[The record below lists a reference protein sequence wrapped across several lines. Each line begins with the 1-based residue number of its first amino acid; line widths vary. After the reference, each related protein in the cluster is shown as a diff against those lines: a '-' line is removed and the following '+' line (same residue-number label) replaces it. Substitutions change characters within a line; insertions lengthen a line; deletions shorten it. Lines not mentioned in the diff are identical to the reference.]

1 MAASLK
7 SAPNLEM
14 LTIADAVSR
23 EKSITREEVLEAMA
37 QAVARAGKQKYG
49 PEYDIRATIDPK
61 TGEMELSRHRE
72 VVAALDDEEHANV
85 AIILSEA
92 KFYQESLE
100 IGDFLVE
107 PLPPIDLGRIA
118 AQSAKQVIVQK
129 VRESER
135 AVQFEDFKDRK
146 GEIINGLVKR
156 VEFGNVTVDLGR
168 SETTMRRDELIPR
181 ELFRV
186 GDRIRAYIFDVRE
199 EQRGPQVFLS
209 RTHPVFLAKLFA
221 MEVPEIYEGV
231 VEIKSVARD
240 PGSRAKIAVISNDSA
255 VDPVGA
261 CVGMRGSRV
270 QAVVKELQGEKID
283 IIPWTEDQA
292 GFVVNALQPAEV
304 SRIVMDEEAG
314 RVEVVVPDEQLSLAI
329 GRRGQ
334 NVRLASNLTGWEI
347 DISTEAEDSE
357 KRQREFQERTAL
369 FAQALDADEF
379 IANLLATEGFADIDD
394 VANADPEALAMLDG
408 FDGDLAGE
416 LHSRATAFVEQ
427 READLEAKWRG
438 LGVQDDLV
446 ELEIFGHELLIA
458 LGEANIKTRDDL
470 ADLAADEL
478 QEILATYSIDEEDA
492 QAIIM
497 AARAHWFDD
506 EEFEGEGEDG
516 EGVEGE
522 QDFVAE
528 DVAEDAASED
538 HE

>member
-1 MAASLK
+1 MATSLK
-7 SAPNLEM
+7 SPPNLEM

-49 PEYDIRATIDPK
+49 PEHDIRAVIDPK

-72 VVAALDDEEHANV
+72 VVEALEDEEHANV
-85 AIILSEA
+85 AIPLSEA
-92 KFYQESLE
+92 KYYQDGLN
-100 IGDFLVE
+100 IGDFLIE

-129 VRESER
+129 VREYER
-135 AVQFEDFKDRK
+135 ALQFEDFKDRK

-156 VEFGNVTVDLGR
+156 VEFGNVSVDLGR

-181 ELFRV
+181 EVFRV

-209 RTHPVFLAKLFA
+209 RTHPIFLAKLFA

-304 SRIVMDEEAG
+304 SRIVMDEDAG
-314 RVEVVVPDEQLSLAI
+314 RVEVIVPDEQLSLAI

-347 DISTEAEDSE
+347 DISTETEDSE
-357 KRQREFQERTAL
+357 KRQREFHERTAL
-369 FAQALDADEF
+369 FAEALDADEF

-394 VANADPEALAMLDG
+394 VASADPETLTRLDG
-408 FDGDLAGE
+408 FDEGLATE
-416 LHSRATAFVEQ
+416 LHNRAVAFVEQ
-427 READLEAKWRG
+427 REAEMEAKWRA

-446 ELEIFGHELLIA
+446 ALEIFGHELLIA
-458 LGEANIKTRDDL
+458 LGEAQICSRDDL

-478 QEILATYSIDEEDA
+478 QEILAAYAVDEEDA
-492 QAIIM
+492 QAIIV
-497 AARAHWFDD
+497 AARAHWFED
-506 EEFEGEGEDG
+506 EEDLEISSQGPENGAAGSD
-516 EGVEGE
+516 VT
-522 QDFVAE
+522 E
-528 DVAEDAASED
+528 DV
-538 HE
+538 

>member
-1 MAASLK
+1 MASSLK
-7 SAPNLEM
+7 SAPNIEM

-23 EKSITREEVLEAMA
+23 EKHITREEVLEAMA

-61 TGEMELSRHRE
+61 TGEMELSRYRE
-72 VVAALDDEEHANV
+72 VVEVLEDEEHANT
-85 AIILSEA
+85 AINLKDA
-92 KFYQESLE
+92 KVFQEDLE
-100 IGDFLVE
+100 IGGFLIE

-135 AVQFEDFKDRK
+135 AVQFDEFKDRK

-181 ELFRV
+181 EVFRV
-186 GDRIRAYIFDVRE
+186 GDRIRAYIYDVRE

-209 RTHPVFLAKLFA
+209 RTHPIFLAKLFA

-240 PGSRAKIAVISNDSA
+240 PGSRAKMAVISNDGA

-304 SRIVMDEEAG
+304 SRIVMDEDAG
-314 RVEVVVPDEQLSLAI
+314 NVEVVVPDEQLSLAI

-369 FAQALDADEF
+369 FAEALDADEF

-394 VANADPEALAMLDG
+394 VANAEPEALAMLDG
-408 FDGDLAGE
+408 FDESLAAE
-416 LHSRATAFVEQ
+416 LNARALAFVEA
-427 READLEAKWRG
+427 READLEAKWRA

-446 ELEIFGHELLIA
+446 GLEIFGHELLIA
-458 LGEANIKTRDDL
+458 LGEAEIKTRDDL

-478 QEILATYSIDEEDA
+478 QEVLAAYEIDEDDA

-497 AARAHWFDD
+497 TARAHWFDD
-506 EEFEGEGEDG
+506 EEEEEVG
-516 EGVEGE
+516 
-522 QDFVAE
+522 
-528 DVAEDAASED
+528 DAPISED
-538 HE
+538 E

>member
-1 MAASLK
+1 MATSLK
-7 SAPNLEM
+7 SPPNLEM

-37 QAVARAGKQKYG
+37 QAVARAGRQKYG
-49 PEYDIRATIDPK
+49 PEHDIRAVIDPK

-72 VVAALDDEEHANV
+72 VVEALDDEEHANI
-85 AIILSEA
+85 AIPLSEA
-92 KFYQESLE
+92 KYYQEGLN
-100 IGDFLVE
+100 IGDFLIE

-135 AVQFEDFKDRK
+135 ALQFEDFKDRK

-156 VEFGNVTVDLGR
+156 VEFGNVSVDLGR

-181 ELFRV
+181 EVFRV

-209 RTHPVFLAKLFA
+209 RTHPIFLAKLFA

-304 SRIVMDEEAG
+304 SRIVMDEDAG
-314 RVEVVVPDEQLSLAI
+314 RVEVIVPDEQLSLAI

-347 DISTEAEDSE
+347 DISTETEDSE

-369 FAQALDADEF
+369 FAEALDADEF

-394 VANADPEALAMLDG
+394 VAGADPDALARLDG
-408 FDGDLAGE
+408 FDEGLATE
-416 LHSRATAFVEQ
+416 LHTRALAFVEQ
-427 READLEAKWRG
+427 REAEMEAKWRA

-446 ELEIFGHELLIA
+446 ALEIFGHELLIA
-458 LGEANIKTRDDL
+458 LGEAQICSRDDL

-478 QEILATYSIDEEDA
+478 QEILAAYAVDEEDA

-497 AARAHWFDD
+497 AARAHWFED
-506 EEFEGEGEDG
+506 EEDPEIGDQDPDDG
-516 EGVEGE
+516 AA
-522 QDFVAE
+522 DP
-528 DVAEDAASED
+528 DAAEQV
-538 HE
+538 

>member
-1 MAASLK
+1 MASSLK

-49 PEYDIRATIDPK
+49 PEHDIRALIDPK

-72 VVAALDDEEHANV
+72 VVEALEDEEHANI
-85 AIILSEA
+85 AIPLSEA
-92 KFYQESLE
+92 KFYQEDLE
-100 IGDFLVE
+100 IGDFLIE

-135 AVQFEDFKDRK
+135 AVQYADFKDRK

-209 RTHPVFLAKLFA
+209 RTHPIFLAKLFA
-221 MEVPEIYEGV
+221 MEVPEIYEGI
-231 VEIKSVARD
+231 VEIKAVARD

-270 QAVVKELQGEKID
+270 QAVVKELQGEKVD

-304 SRIVMDEEAG
+304 SRIVIDEEAG

-347 DISTEAEDSE
+347 DISTEAESSE

-394 VANADPEALAMLDG
+394 VANAGADALAQLDG
-408 FDGDLAGE
+408 FDDDLATE
-416 LHSRATAFVEQ
+416 LHARAVAFIEQ
-427 READLEAKWRG
+427 QEIEMQTKWRD

-446 ELEIFGHELLIA
+446 DLEIFGHELLIA
-458 LGEANIKTRDDL
+458 LGEAGIKTRDDL

-478 QEILATYSIDEEDA
+478 QEILNAYAIDEEDA

-497 AARAHWFDD
+497 AARAHWFEDEAIDEGGEGGDPNQIDPQDD
-506 EEFEGEGEDG
+506 E
-516 EGVEGE
+516 
-522 QDFVAE
+522 
-528 DVAEDAASED
+528 
-538 HE
+538 

>member
-1 MAASLK
+1 MTASLK
-7 SAPNLEM
+7 SPPNLEM

-37 QAVARAGKQKYG
+37 QAIARAGKQKYG
-49 PEYDIRATIDPK
+49 PEYDIRAIIDPK
-61 TGEMELSRHRE
+61 TGEIELSRHRE
-72 VVAALDDEEHANV
+72 VVGALEDEEHGNI
-85 AIILSEA
+85 AIPLSDA
-92 KFYQESLE
+92 KFYQENLK
-100 IGDFLVE
+100 IGDFLIE
-107 PLPPIDLGRIA
+107 PLPPIDMGRIA

-135 AVQFEDFKDRK
+135 ALQFEDFKDRK
-146 GEIINGLVKR
+146 GEIISGLVKR

-181 ELFRV
+181 EVFRV

-209 RTHPVFLAKLFA
+209 RTHPIFLAKLFA

-304 SRIVMDEEAG
+304 SRIVMDEDSG
-314 RVEVVVPDEQLSLAI
+314 RVEVIVPDEQLSLAI

-334 NVRLASNLTGWEI
+334 NVRLASNLTSWEI
-347 DISTEAEDSE
+347 DIATETEDSE
-357 KRQREFQERTAL
+357 KRQREFQERTTL
-369 FAQALDADEF
+369 FSNALDADEF
-379 IANLLATEGFADIDD
+379 IANLLATEGFADVDD
-394 VANADPEALAMLDG
+394 VAGADPGALAALDG
-408 FDGDLAGE
+408 FDEDLAGE
-416 LHSRATAFVEQ
+416 LHNRALAYVAQ
-427 READLEAKWRG
+427 REAEMEAKWRK

-446 ELEIFGHELLIA
+446 ELEIFGSELLIA
-458 LGEANIKTRDDL
+458 LGEAQIFTRDDL

-478 QEILATYSIDEEDA
+478 QDILAAYAIDADDA

-497 AARAHWFDD
+497 SARAHWFENEDSTAD
-506 EEFEGEGEDG
+506 GDPVSDQGE
-516 EGVEGE
+516 V
-522 QDFVAE
+522 
-528 DVAEDAASED
+528 DVADSNIAIDDA
-538 HE
+538 

>member
-1 MAASLK
+1 MS
-7 SAPNLEM
+7 SVSTAPNLEM
-14 LTIADAVSR
+14 LTVADAVSR
-23 EKSITREEVLEAMA
+23 EKNITREEVIEAMA

-49 PEYDIRATIDPK
+49 PDYDIRATIDHK
-61 TGEMELSRHRE
+61 TGEMALARYRE
-72 VVAALDDEEHANV
+72 VVQELEDEEHANT
-85 AIILSEA
+85 AINFKDAIV
-92 KFYQESLE
+92 FQEDLQL
-100 IGDFLVE
+100 GDFLVE

-135 AVQFEDFKDRK
+135 SVQFEEFKDRK

-181 ELFRV
+181 ELFRI

-209 RTHPVFLAKLFA
+209 RTHPIFLAKLFA
-221 MEVPEIYEGV
+221 MEVPEIDEGL

-283 IIPWTEDQA
+283 IIPWTDDQA

-347 DISTEAEDSE
+347 DISTETEDSE
-357 KRQREFQERTAL
+357 KRQREFQERTTL
-369 FAQALDADEF
+369 FAEALDADEF

-394 VANADPEALAMLDG
+394 VANAAPEALSMMDG
-408 FDGDLAGE
+408 FDPDLASE
-416 LHSRATAFVEQ
+416 LNARAIAFVEK
-427 READLEAKWRG
+427 REAELETKWRG
-438 LGVQDDLV
+438 LGIQDDLV
-446 ELEIFGHELLIA
+446 DLGIFGAELLIA
-458 LGEANIKTRDDL
+458 LGEAEIKTRDDL

-478 QEILATYSIDEEDA
+478 QEILAAYSIDEDDA

-497 AARAHWFDD
+497 HARAHWFDD
-506 EEFEGEGEDG
+506 EE
-516 EGVEGE
+516 VEGT
-522 QDFVAE
+522 QPD
-528 DVAEDAASED
+528 ASE
-538 HE
+538 EE

>member
-1 MAASLK
+1 MAVSLK

-14 LTIADAVSR
+14 LTIADAVAR
-23 EKSITREEVLEAMA
+23 EKSISRDEVLEAMA
-37 QAVARAGKQKYG
+37 QAIARAGKQKYG
-49 PEYDIRATIDPK
+49 PEYDIRAVIDSK

-72 VVAALDDEEHANV
+72 VVEVLEDEEQANV
-85 AIILSEA
+85 AISLSEA
-92 KFYQESLE
+92 RYYDKALNL
-100 IGDFLVE
+100 GDFLVE

-135 AVQFEDFKDRK
+135 AVQYEDFKDRK

-181 ELFRV
+181 EIFRA
-186 GDRIRAYIFDVRE
+186 GDRMRAYIFDVRE
-199 EQRGPQVFLS
+199 EPRGTQVFLS

-240 PGSRAKIAVISNDSA
+240 PGSRAKIAVISNDQA

-283 IIPWTEDQA
+283 IIPWTQDQA
-292 GFVVNALQPAEV
+292 GFIVNALQPAEV
-304 SRIVMDEEAG
+304 SRIVMDEEAS

-347 DISTEAEDSE
+347 DISTETEDSE

-369 FAQALDADEF
+369 FADALDADEF

-394 VANADPEALAMLDG
+394 VASAAPETLAQLDG
-408 FDGDLAGE
+408 FDEALASE
-416 LHSRATAFVEQ
+416 LHSRACAFVEQ
-427 READLEAKWRG
+427 REAELEARWRD

-446 ELEIFGHELLIA
+446 ALEIFGHELLIA
-458 LGEANIKTRDDL
+458 LGQADIRTRDDL

-478 QEILATYSIDEEDA
+478 QEILAAYAIDEEDA

-506 EEFEGEGEDG
+506 EEADDEEAD
-516 EGVEGE
+516 E
-522 QDFVAE
+522 QEADASASLDDAE
-528 DVAEDAASED
+528 
-538 HE
+538 

>member
-49 PEYDIRATIDPK
+49 PDYDIRAIIDPK

-72 VVAALDDEEHANV
+72 VVSTLEDEEHGNI
-85 AIILSEA
+85 AISLSEA
-92 KFYQESLE
+92 KFYQADLE
-100 IGDFLVE
+100 IGDFLIE

-135 AVQFEDFKDRK
+135 ALQFADFKDRK

-209 RTHPVFLAKLFA
+209 RTHPIFLAKLFA

-240 PGSRAKIAVISNDSA
+240 PGSRAKIAVISNDGA

-369 FAQALDADEF
+369 FAEALDADEF

-394 VANADPEALAMLDG
+394 VAGADPDTLAVLEGFDQALAN
-408 FDGDLAGE
+408 E
-416 LHSRATAFVEQ
+416 LHSRAIAFVEN
-427 READLEAKWRG
+427 REAELETKWRE

-478 QEILATYSIDEEDA
+478 QEILAAYAIDEEDS

-506 EEFEGEGEDG
+506 EVGDEIAPEEE
-516 EGVEGE
+516 
-522 QDFVAE
+522 
-528 DVAEDAASED
+528 
-538 HE
+538 

>member
-37 QAVARAGKQKYG
+37 QAIARAGKQKYG
-49 PEYDIRATIDPK
+49 PEYDIRAIIDPK
-61 TGEMELSRHRE
+61 TGEMGLSRHRE
-72 VVAALDDEEHANV
+72 VVAALESEEHANT
-85 AIILSEA
+85 AIALSEA
-92 KFYQESLE
+92 KYYQEDLKV
-100 IGDFLVE
+100 GDFLVE

-129 VRESER
+129 IRESER
-135 AVQFEDFKDRK
+135 ALQYIDFKDRK

-156 VEFGNVTVDLGR
+156 TEFGNVTVDLGR

-181 ELFRV
+181 EVFRV

-199 EQRGPQVFLS
+199 EPRGPQVFLS
-209 RTHPVFLAKLFA
+209 RTHPIFLAKLFA

-231 VEIKSVARD
+231 VEIKAVARD
-240 PGSRAKIAVISNDSA
+240 PGSRAKIAVLSNDGA

-261 CVGMRGSRV
+261 CVGYGGSRV

-283 IIPWTEDQA
+283 IIPWTEDPA

-304 SRIVMDEEAG
+304 ARIVMDEEAS

-347 DISTEAEDSE
+347 DITTETEDSE
-357 KRQREFQERTAL
+357 KRQREFQERSAL
-369 FAQALDADEF
+369 FAEALDADEF
-379 IANLLATEGFADIDD
+379 IANLLATEGFTDIDD
-394 VANADPEALAMLDG
+394 VAKADPDSLSLLNG
-408 FDGDLAGE
+408 FDEGLASE
-416 LHSRATAFVEQ
+416 LHARAVAFVEV
-427 READLEAKWRG
+427 REAKLEAKWRS

-446 ELEIFGHELLIA
+446 ELDIFGHELLIS
-458 LGEANIKTRDDL
+458 LGEANVKTRDDL
-470 ADLAADEL
+470 ADLATDEL
-478 QEILATYSIDEEDA
+478 QEILVDYAINEDDA
-492 QAIIM
+492 QTIIL
-497 AARAHWFDD
+497 AARAHWFDGDDDAEEGSDKEGEAPQGD
-506 EEFEGEGEDG
+506 EEAQEGA
-516 EGVEGE
+516 VE
-522 QDFVAE
+522 
-528 DVAEDAASED
+528 AAAKDE
-538 HE
+538 